1 MKTIKFSD
9 PKAREASPGWTRL
22 ALAQAEHFSIGYFYR
37 TAGVK
42 SPPHHHHGEQ
52 VSIVIKGH
60 LKVAGSDGK
69 QRILGP
75 GDSAHFAPDEV
86 HQIEHAGT
94 GQAIGIDI
102 FSPARSCDLWMSR

>member
-9 PKAREASPGWTRL
+9 AGAIESSPGWTRL
-22 ALAQAEHFSIGYFYR
+22 SVAHAEHFSTGYFYR

-42 SPPHHHHGEQ
+42 SPAHHHHDEQ
-52 VSIVIKGH
+52 VSIVIQGH

-69 QRILGP
+69 RRILGP
-75 GDSAHFAPDEV
+75 GDSAYFASDEV

-94 GQAIGIDI
+94 GQAIGIDV
-102 FSPARSCDLWMSR
+102 FSPARSCDLWMTR